1 MNDVFSA
8 NYSDAYDLLY
18 QDKDY
23 SEECDLIDRIFK
35 DYGDGD
41 ISHVLDLGCG
51 TGNHALLLA
60 QRGYQITGID
70 ISKDMLAHARNK
82 AADVPELDSLTL
94 LEGDI
99 RSLELNRRFDGAI
112 MMFAVLGYQ
121 QGNADVLSAL
131 GSVRRH
137 LSDGGIFIF
146 DIWYGPA
153 VLQQRPSDRFKEI
166 PTPSGKVLRHAS
178 GELDTR
184 NHTCTVNYHLWQL
197 DGDNLV
203 SETKESHLMR
213 YFFPLELEGLLEQ
226 SGFSLIRL
234 GAFPDFDQDPGDD
247 TWNVLGVAKAVT
259 KS

>member
-1 MNDVFSA
+1 MTNVFRA
-8 NYSDAYDLLY
+8 TYSETYDLLY

-23 SEECDLIDRIFK
+23 LDECQLIDRIFK
-35 DYGDGD
+35 THGGGRTH
-41 ISHVLDLGCG
+41 SVLDLGCG
-51 TGNHALLLA
+51 TGNHALPLA
-60 QRGYQITGID
+60 QMGYEVTGID
-70 ISKDMLAHARNK
+70 RSAEMLARARAK
-82 AADVPELDSLTL
+82 AAGVPGLDGVEF
-94 LEGDI
+94 LEADI
-99 RSLELNRRFDGAI
+99 RTLELGRRYDGAI

-121 QGNADVLSAL
+121 QKNADVLSAL
-131 GSVRRH
+131 NSLRRH
-137 LSDGGIFIF
+137 LSDDGIFIF

-153 VLQQRPSDRFKEI
+153 VLRQRPSDRFKEI

-197 DGDNLV
+197 DGENLV

-247 TWNVLGVAKAVT
+247 TWNVLGLAKAMT